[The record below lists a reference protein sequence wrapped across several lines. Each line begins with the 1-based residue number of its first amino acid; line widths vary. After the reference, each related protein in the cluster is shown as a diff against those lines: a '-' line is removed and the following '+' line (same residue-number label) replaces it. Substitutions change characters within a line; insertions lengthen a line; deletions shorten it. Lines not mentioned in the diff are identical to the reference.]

1 MLGVHRCRREL
12 TLRMWTYDQDRSAMT
27 ENMQVAVEVMG
38 VEACLVIL
46 AALSSSGAE
55 EAT

>member
-1 MLGVHRCRREL
+1 MTRIDLRWLRICR
-12 TLRMWTYDQDRSAMT
+12 
-27 ENMQVAVEVMG
+27 VAVEVMG